1 MQSGNEELSDVGG
14 RAIAEG
20 LKGNGSV
27 EKVELVS

>member
-20 LKGNGSV
+20 LKSNNSV
-27 EKVELVS
+27 VQVDLVS